1 MKQNLYTCNA
11 VSNLIDRYTEAGG
24 EVITISEGVL
34 GYGTMILQGEGL
46 KSAVIQE
53 IALNEW
59 SSAHKIRMYNELP
72 QKWIKAIEEAE
83 EREIREEV
91 TA

>member
-1 MKQNLYTCNA
+1 MSLYTCSA
-11 VSNLIDRYTEAGG
+11 VSNLIDRYLEKGG
-24 EVITISEGVL
+24 EIITIHEGVL

-72 QKWIKAIEEAE
+72 KKWIKAIEEAE
-83 EREIREEV
+83 REELEE
-91 TA
+91 AI